1 LLFLAGDRINIRVT
15 HFDALPTLLPPPAP
29 GFPQVLVKQQPEDFI
44 VEELPLYEPSGG
56 GTHTYLWIEKR
67 GINTHDAVRRLAAVI
82 GKRGADAGVGG
93 LKDAVAIT
101 RQWISFEH
109 VKENR
114 DALVAYATPE
124 LKVLQM
130 TAHGN
135 KLKMGHLRGN
145 RFTILLRLAENTSDA
160 RTKLFE
166 RAKTVCAQ
174 LRTLGVPNYYGPQ
187 RFGRGEAN
195 AALGRLLVRGDREGF
210 QRAYTESHGDKRLPD
225 RKLRNLLVNAFQS
238 ELFNRVLALRMPE
251 LGRLLPG
258 DLACLHRNG
267 AVFAVNSAE
276 DAAREQPRADAL
288 EISPSGPL
296 FGPQMPSPQLRP
308 REIEDQII
316 AESGVAAADFGR
328 REAESQPGARRSLR
342 TVLMEDPV
350 VEIANDGVTLRFALP
365 SGSYASI
372 VLREIT
378 GTGLDV

>member
-1 LLFLAGDRINIRVT
+1 MA
-15 HFDALPTLLPPPAP
+15 HFDTLPTLLPPPAP
-29 GFPQVLVKQQPEDFI
+29 GFPAARIKQQPEDFI
-44 VEELPLYEPSGG
+44 VEELPLYEPCGS

-93 LKDAVAIT
+93 LKDAVAVT

-114 DALVAYATPE
+114 DALAAYATPE
-124 LKVLQM
+124 LKVLAL

-145 RFTILLRLAENTSDA
+145 RFTITLRLADDMPDA
-160 RTKLFE
+160 DEARNALLE
-166 RAKTVCAQ
+166 RAKFVCAQ
-174 LRTLGVPNYYGPQ
+174 LKVLGVPNYYGTQ
-187 RFGRGEAN
+187 RFGRGEQN
-195 AALGRLLVRGDREGF
+195 AALGRMLVRGDRDGF
-210 QRAYTESHGDKRLPD
+210 QRAFNESHGAARPPD

-238 ELFNRVLALRMPE
+238 ELFNRVLALRLSEM
-251 LGRLLPG
+251 GRLLPG

-267 AVFAVNSAE
+267 AVFAVNTAE

-296 FGPQMPSPQLRP
+296 FGPQMPNPTQRP
-308 REIEDQII
+308 LEVEAQVL
-316 AESGVAAADFGR
+316 AESGVTASDFGR

-342 TVLMEDPV
+342 TVLMEDPLIESV
-350 VEIANDGVTLRFALP
+350 SGGVLMKFALP
-365 SGSYASI
+365 SGSYASV
-372 VLREIT
+372 VLREVLGNASGENT
-378 GTGLDV
+378 AAL